1 MAAPKSSRAEIIVGD
16 GFRRHTLAASR
27 PAIIPL
33 LRAQMLLLRDTWLLE
48 FEGTREELVAAGLA
62 DAALFVSGKPVS
74 CSGFDEFGN
83 KFDLAATESGRFRL
97 ILRTRAD
104 DYLGEAPARFKS
116 WRKHRAR
123 LRADVADALER
134 VRRSDAVNSRRER

>member
-62 DAALFVSGKPVS
+62 DAALFVCGKSPS
-74 CSGFDEFGN
+74 RSGFDEFGN
-83 KFDLAATESGRFRL
+83 KFDLAATEGGRFRL
-97 ILRTRAD
+97 TLRTRAD
-104 DYLGEAPARFKS
+104 DYLGETPARFKS

-123 LRADVADALER
+123 LRADVANALER
-134 VRRSDAVNSRRER
+134 LRRSDAVNSRRER